1 MSSDAEKTVQR
12 MDEALLDNC
21 RRQGLFKS
29 GDRVI
34 AACSGGADSMAL
46 LLFLLRHRR
55 TLEIEVLATHVNH
68 GIRGETARR
77 DADFVADFCRRN
89 GVELFLYDAVQEGIE
104 VPPRPS
110 EDWARGLRYGWFDE
124 LAAREEAVIATA
136 HTMSD
141 QAETVLFRM
150 ARGTGLHGLTGIP
163 PRRGCYVRPCLCL
176 TRADTEAYCAAL
188 GQHYIQDETNDQ
200 DVYARNRIR
209 HDAIPAL
216 QYANPAAERSI
227 ARLCR
232 QMRALDDWLTGE
244 AAALLQAAT
253 VPGGYDVTVLRRAE
267 GPVLDAALHALVSP
281 VRDAE
286 EKYISLL
293 HFLVLKG
300 EGAVQLTPDVNYK
313 IQDGLLVCL
322 TREGSQTLPAP
333 PQPFER
339 ASGFFPANHAAP
351 LIVQHRQVTV
361 RMQHMAEM
369 VAEHRLAGGAH
380 RKALLQRV
388 AAAGGDPG
396 DLGRKAVDQLALL
409 LQQALGDEHRHGHV
423 LMAGGLEAGVQ
434 IFLDVFPDGVAIG
447 AQHNKALDAGILDQ
461 LGLRADVG
469 VPLGEVDLLSGDR
482 LDHFFLIVCHFSFP
496 HTL

>member
-1 MSSDAEKTVQR
+1 MSEPVLDRS
-12 MDEALLDNC
+12 LLPAGC
-21 RRQGLFKS
+21 AVLCA
-29 GDRVI
+29 V
-34 AACSGGADSMAL
+34 SGGADSVCL
-46 LLFLLRHRR
+46 LDLVRR
-55 TLEIEVLATHVNH
+55 LGDVTVLCAHFDH
-68 GIRGETARR
+68 GIRGAESAR
-77 DADFVADFCRRN
+77 DAAFVEALCKEWGVPFFPGRGDVPAYAAAN
-89 GVELFLYDAVQEGIE
+89 GLSIE
-104 VPPRPS
+104 T
-110 EDWARGLRYGWFDE
+110 
-124 LAAREEAVIATA
+124 AAREARYAFLERTAKEHGADVIATA
-136 HTMSD
+136 HNLND
-141 QAETVLFRM
+141 NAETIFFRM

-188 GQHYIQDETNDQ
+188 GQHYIRDETNDQ

-333 PQPFER
+333 PQPFEPGDFYLPGGYFVKFQVVKYEEFLKNQPIFKKDLNCCADCAKIQR
-339 ASGFFPANHAAP
+339 NAILRTRQPGDFFRPAGRHLRKTLKKYYNELGIPQAERPLLPLLADGSEVLWLWGCGFAEGCAP
-351 LIVQHRQVTV
+351 DEYTHEVLTV
-361 RMQHMAEM
+361 RTEKT
-369 VAEHRLAGGAH
+369 G
-380 RKALLQRV
+380 
-388 AAAGGDPG
+388 
-396 DLGRKAVDQLALL
+396 
-409 LQQALGDEHRHGHV
+409 
-423 LMAGGLEAGVQ
+423 EA
-434 IFLDVFPDGVAIG
+434 
-447 AQHNKALDAGILDQ
+447 
-461 LGLRADVG
+461 
-469 VPLGEVDLLSGDR
+469 
-482 LDHFFLIVCHFSFP
+482 
-496 HTL
+496 

>member
-188 GQHYIQDETNDQ
+188 GQHYIRDETNDQ

-232 QMRALDDWLTGE
+232 QMRALDDS
-244 AAALLQAAT
+244 
-253 VPGGYDVTVLRRAE
+253 V
-267 GPVLDAALHALVSP
+267 
-281 VRDAE
+281 
-286 EKYISLL
+286 I
-293 HFLVLKG
+293 
-300 EGAVQLTPDVNYK
+300 
-313 IQDGLLVCL
+313 
-322 TREGSQTLPAP
+322 
-333 PQPFER
+333 
-339 ASGFFPANHAAP
+339 FF
-351 LIVQHRQVTV
+351 
-361 RMQHMAEM
+361 
-369 VAEHRLAGGAH
+369 
-380 RKALLQRV
+380 
-388 AAAGGDPG
+388 
-396 DLGRKAVDQLALL
+396 
-409 LQQALGDEHRHGHV
+409 
-423 LMAGGLEAGVQ
+423 
-434 IFLDVFPDGVAIG
+434 
-447 AQHNKALDAGILDQ
+447 
-461 LGLRADVG
+461 
-469 VPLGEVDLLSGDR
+469 
-482 LDHFFLIVCHFSFP
+482 FFG
-496 HTL
+496 

>member
-1 MSSDAEKTVQR
+1 MHCAKNRHGETSVVRLGWDGAHTRFSNLDVPMNSDAEKTVQR
-12 MDEALLDNC
+12 MEETLLADC

-68 GIRGETARR
+68 GIRGATARR

-104 VPPRPS
+104 SRPTRARIGRAGCATAGSMSWPRGRRPS
-110 EDWARGLRYGWFDE
+110 L
-124 LAAREEAVIATA
+124 
-136 HTMSD
+136 
-141 QAETVLFRM
+141 
-150 ARGTGLHGLTGIP
+150 
-163 PRRGCYVRPCLCL
+163 PRRTRCPTRLRRYFSAWRGARVCTGWRAYRRAAAAMCGRCLCL

-188 GQHYIQDETNDQ
+188 GQHYIRDETNAE

-293 HFLVLKG
+293 RFLVLKG
-300 EGAVQLTPDVNYK
+300 EGGVQLTPQVNYK
-313 IQDGLLVCL
+313 LRDGLLVCL
-322 TREGSQTLPAP
+322 TGEGVQRLPAP
-333 PQPFER
+333 PQPFEPGEFCLPGGYFVKFQVVKYEEFLKNQPIFKKDLNCCADCAKIQGNVILR
-339 ASGFFPANHAAP
+339 TRQPGDFFRPGGRHLRKTLKKYYNELGIPQAESGRCCRCWRTAA
-351 LIVQHRQVTV
+351 RYC
-361 RMQHMAEM
+361 
-369 VAEHRLAGGAH
+369 GCG
-380 RKALLQRV
+380 
-388 AAAGGDPG
+388 AAALP
-396 DLGRKAVDQLALL
+396 R
-409 LQQALGDEHRHGHV
+409 
-423 LMAGGLEAGVQ
+423 
-434 IFLDVFPDGVAIG
+434 
-447 AQHNKALDAGILDQ
+447 DAPPMSTPM
-461 LGLRADVG
+461 RY
-469 VPLGEVDLLSGDR
+469 
-482 LDHFFLIVCHFSFP
+482 
-496 HTL
+496 

>member
-150 ARGTGLHGLTGIP
+150 ARGTGSA
-163 PRRGCYVRPCLCL
+163 
-176 TRADTEAYCAAL
+176 RADRHPAAPRLLCAAL
-188 GQHYIQDETNDQ
+188 PLPDP
-200 DVYARNRIR
+200 RR
-209 HDAIPAL
+209 HRGI
-216 QYANPAAERSI
+216 
-227 ARLCR
+227 LCR
-232 QMRALDDWLTGE
+232 AG
-244 AAALLQAAT
+244 AT
-253 VPGGYDVTVLRRAE
+253 LYPG
-267 GPVLDAALHALVSP
+267 
-281 VRDAE
+281 
-286 EKYISLL
+286 
-293 HFLVLKG
+293 
-300 EGAVQLTPDVNYK
+300 
-313 IQDGLLVCL
+313 
-322 TREGSQTLPAP
+322 
-333 PQPFER
+333 
-339 ASGFFPANHAAP
+339 
-351 LIVQHRQVTV
+351 
-361 RMQHMAEM
+361 
-369 VAEHRLAGGAH
+369 
-380 RKALLQRV
+380 
-388 AAAGGDPG
+388 
-396 DLGRKAVDQLALL
+396 
-409 LQQALGDEHRHGHV
+409 
-423 LMAGGLEAGVQ
+423 
-434 IFLDVFPDGVAIG
+434 
-447 AQHNKALDAGILDQ
+447 
-461 LGLRADVG
+461 
-469 VPLGEVDLLSGDR
+469 
-482 LDHFFLIVCHFSFP
+482 
-496 HTL
+496 

>member
-163 PRRGCYVRPCLCL
+163 PLPRLL
-176 TRADTEAYCAAL
+176 CAAL
-188 GQHYIQDETNDQ
+188 PLPDT
-200 DVYARNRIR
+200 RR
-209 HDAIPAL
+209 HRGI
-216 QYANPAAERSI
+216 
-227 ARLCR
+227 LCR
-232 QMRALDDWLTGE
+232 AGATLYPGMRRTTQGRFMRATASGMMPSRRCNTPTPPPS
-244 AAALLQAAT
+244 AALRGSA
-253 VPGGYDVTVLRRAE
+253 
-267 GPVLDAALHALVSP
+267 
-281 VRDAE
+281 VRCARWTT
-286 EKYISLL
+286 
-293 HFLVLKG
+293 G
-300 EGAVQLTPDVNYK
+300 
-313 IQDGLLVCL
+313 
-322 TREGSQTLPAP
+322 
-333 PQPFER
+333 
-339 ASGFFPANHAAP
+339 
-351 LIVQHRQVTV
+351 
-361 RMQHMAEM
+361 
-369 VAEHRLAGGAH
+369 
-380 RKALLQRV
+380 
-388 AAAGGDPG
+388 
-396 DLGRKAVDQLALL
+396 
-409 LQQALGDEHRHGHV
+409 
-423 LMAGGLEAGVQ
+423 
-434 IFLDVFPDGVAIG
+434 
-447 AQHNKALDAGILDQ
+447 
-461 LGLRADVG
+461 
-469 VPLGEVDLLSGDR
+469 
-482 LDHFFLIVCHFSFP
+482 
-496 HTL
+496 